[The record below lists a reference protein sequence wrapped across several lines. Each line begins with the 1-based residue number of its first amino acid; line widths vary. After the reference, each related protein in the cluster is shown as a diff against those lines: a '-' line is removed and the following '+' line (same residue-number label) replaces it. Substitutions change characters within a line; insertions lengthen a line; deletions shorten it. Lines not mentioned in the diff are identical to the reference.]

1 MHMMERNMIHR
12 FWSRGARFRWHRCC
26 PAAAFRSVMATQW
39 RVCALL
45 AFALPSVLSGQTS
58 TGSVLGT
65 VADPSGSVIPGAEI
79 TLESVTTGETRTAS
93 TDERGYYEFP
103 LVLPGTYSVTAG
115 ATAFTTGVIDNIVV
129 RVGQPRQANVTLQVG
144 QVTEQITVEAS
155 AQQVN
160 ATDASLGN
168 IVDQNE
174 ALVLPIRGRS
184 FLEFATLSAGAVSKY
199 PGSWSSIF
207 SGGRES
213 HAGIAIS
220 GSKDVSTIYLI
231 DGVPSKSPEYGQVGY
246 LLPLEAVHEFNTQRG
261 FFSSRYPGPGVIN
274 IASVSGSNDFHG
286 TLWHTVRN
294 NVFDARNFFD
304 VGEKPPLRQNQFGAR
319 AGGRIIK
326 DRLFWMANFQV
337 LRERRAQTLNG
348 TAPTQLERS
357 GDFSQSRTVL
367 QGQPAGVVIVDPF
380 TKDPLPQNT
389 IPQSRFDAFAQGYME
404 FIPPAINQ
412 GVPFGQVNRVVAGRQ
427 IQDDESYDFKG
438 DYVHSEATRLYVR
451 YSFGESAKIFP
462 SIEEN
467 YARSAPYDN
476 RNGVIGYTRVINPNV
491 LLEFHFGYDR
501 VDNRPT
507 QAVGPGIGERD
518 FHTELGLVNVNQ
530 FQPCKQPPW
539 VNLTFARY
547 TSSNCV
553 ITLSNNYSYSTNLAW
568 VAGKHSLNFGGQFT
582 RVQVTNPI
590 FNAIA
595 GSFRFTGQ
603 YSGNPFADYLL
614 GHPFQATGLTLPV
627 VPYRRAW
634 QYGLYIDDKYRA
646 TSNLTLNFGLRW
658 EVPTPPHDK
667 YDKLQAFRPANK
679 SFAPNTPYE
688 ILLANQNGVSRK
700 IVRVNWANFA
710 PRFGFAWKP
719 RGSEKWA
726 ARGSFGIFYETLIF
740 NEYTFMSLGY
750 PIVTPIEEVS
760 DATIPTV
767 RTSGQ
772 FVLGGEAR
780 LGGFQLSIDP
790 DRRDPYIG
798 QWTMSIER
806 ELPGEFLISTA
817 YVGSTGVSLF
827 KRLNWNVARPGPEP
841 VGQRLPFPDFGGF
854 IQTSAEGH
862 STYHGWQTD
871 LNRRFSGGVSFRL
884 GYTWS
889 RSMDNGT
896 SQGES
901 YVPWDTRRDKSRTG
915 FDVRHRLVL
924 SGVFELPFGRGRRY
938 GSSVTGIADKLISGW
953 QIVPIAT
960 LQSGYPLS
968 VRSIDRSNTGLQFG
982 PRADRVGHGI
992 LPAGERTRER
1002 WFDTSAFR
1010 EPAVNTLGN
1019 SGIRFMDAPGLH
1031 NWDLS
1036 LLKNTAITE
1045 RVNLQIRVEFF
1056 NGFNHPAFGSP
1067 NTNISTP
1074 TAGQIFGLTRDG
1086 RELQFVTRLRW

>member
-1 MHMMERNMIHR
+1 M
-12 FWSRGARFRWHRCC
+12 
-26 PAAAFRSVMATQW
+26 
-39 RVCALL
+39 LL
-45 AFALPSVLSGQTS
+45 SQTS

-65 VADPSGSVIPGAEI
+65 VTDPAGLVIPGAEVV
-79 TLESVTTGETRTAS
+79 LQSTRTA
-93 TDERGYYEFP
+93 ERRTATTNDWGYYEFP
-103 LVLPGTYSVTAG
+103 LVLPGTYSITVS
-115 ATAFTTGVIDNIVV
+115 ATGFTTVVIDNSVV
-129 RVGQPRQANVTLQVG
+129 RVGQSRAENVTVQVG

-155 AQQVN
+155 VQQVN
-160 ATDASLGN
+160 STDASLGN
-168 IVDQNE
+168 VVDQNE

-207 SGGRES
+207 SGNRES

-220 GSKDVSTIYLI
+220 GSKDVSTVYLI

-246 LLPLEAVHEFNTQRG
+246 LLPLEAVQEFNTQRG

-286 TLWHTVRN
+286 TAWHTVRN

-304 VGEKPPLRQNQFGAR
+304 ANEKPPLRQNQFGVR
-319 AGGRIIK
+319 AGGRIIP

-348 TAPTQLERS
+348 TAPTELERQ

-367 QGQPAGVVIVDPF
+367 QNQPASVVIVDPF
-380 TKDPLPQNT
+380 TKEPFPQNRV
-389 IPQSRFDAFAQGYME
+389 PQALFDNFAKGYMQ

-412 GVPFGQVNRVVAGRQ
+412 GIPFGQVNRRVEGSL

-438 DYVHSEATRLYVR
+438 DYVHSEATRMFVR
-451 YSFGESAKIFP
+451 YSLGSSDKVFP

-467 YARSAPYDN
+467 YARSAPYNN
-476 RNGVIGYTRVINPNV
+476 RNGVIGITRVINPNT

-530 FQPCKQPPW
+530 YQPCKQPPW
-539 VNLTFARY
+539 VNLGFARY

-553 ITLSNNYSYSTNLAW
+553 ITLSNNYTYSTNLAW
-568 VAGKHSLNFGGQFT
+568 VAGKHSFNIGGQFT

-595 GSFRFTGQ
+595 GSFRFAGQ
-603 YSGNPFADYLL
+603 FSGNPFADYLL
-614 GHPFQATGLTLPV
+614 GHPFQATALTLPA

-634 QYGLYIDDKYRA
+634 QYGLYFDDKYRVS
-646 TSNLTLNFGLRW
+646 SNLTLNLGLRW

-667 YDKLQAFRPANK
+667 FDKLQAFRPANK

-688 ILLANQNGVSRK
+688 ILLPNQNGASRK
-700 IVRVNWANFA
+700 LVRVNWANFA

-719 RGSEKWA
+719 MGSQKWA
-726 ARGSFGIFYETLIF
+726 VRGSFGIFYETLVF
-740 NEYTFMSLGY
+740 NECTFMSLGY

-760 DATIPTV
+760 DATTPTV

-798 QWTMSIER
+798 QWTLSIER
-806 ELPGEFLISTA
+806 ELPGEFLLSTA

-841 VGQRLPFPDFGGF
+841 LAQRLPFPDFGGF

-862 STYHGWQTD
+862 SAYHGWQTD
-871 LNRRFSGGVSFRL
+871 LNRRFTGGLSFRL

-896 SQGES
+896 GQGES
-901 YVPWDTRRDKSRTG
+901 YVPWDTSRDKSRTG
-915 FDVRHRLVL
+915 FDIRHRLIL
-924 SGVFELPFGRGRRY
+924 SGVFELPFGRDKRFG
-938 GSSVTGIADKLISGW
+938 GSATGFLDKLISGW
-953 QIVPIAT
+953 QILPIAT
-960 LQSGYPLS
+960 LQSGFPLS
-968 VRSIDRSNTGLQFG
+968 VRSIDRSNTGTQFG
-982 PRADRVGHGI
+982 PRPDRIGSGI

-1002 WFDTSAFR
+1002 WFDASAFR

-1019 SGIRFMDAPGLH
+1019 SGIRFMDGPGLH

-1036 LLKNTAITE
+1036 LLKNTAISET
-1045 RVNLQIRVEFF
+1045 VNLQIRVEFF
-1056 NGFNHPAFGSP
+1056 NGFNHPAFGAP
-1067 NTNISTP
+1067 NTNISSP
-1074 TAGQIFGLTRDG
+1074 TVGQIFGLARDG
-1086 RELQFVTRLRW
+1086 RELQLVTRLTW